1 MSDRVV
7 MDGQSGLNIDDCS
20 VLILPAEDAIASIN
34 QVFDSQYG
42 IVTEIGSP
50 YPVYEGP
57 VTVTPAATTQIL
69 ETENTTVLSNIEIG
83 PIPDNYGLIT
93 WDGSVLIVS

>member
-20 VLILPAEDAIASIN
+20 VLILPAEDATASIV
-34 QVFDSQYG
+34 QTFDGQCG
-42 IVTEIGSP
+42 IVTSIGST
-50 YPVYEGP
+50 YPVYQGP
-57 VTVTPAATTQIL
+57 VSVTPAATTQIL
-69 ETENTTVLSNIEIG
+69 ETENSTVLSNIEIG

-93 WDGSVLIVS
+93 WDGSVLTVS